1 MPLLPPTTQPPLLIT
16 RRNSPLS
23 HSLTSTEELTNTA
36 DTSPRQ
42 RVRMNTE
49 LSRESTE
56 LSFLTAECRL
66 CPTTLTTRMASLLM
80 SDTRERPT
88 PSPHTRPPSTPL
100 LTTLS
105 TPPPLSPITP
115 STLLPWWPTPS
126 LTMVFTML
134 SMAQLLLPS
143 TTPSTLSTMR
153 LLLVEMVPFFKCIY
167 YIY

>member
-16 RRNSPLS
+16 RRNCPLS

-42 RVRMNTE
+42 RVRMSTE

-56 LSFLTAECRL
+56 SSFLTAECRL

-88 PSPHTRPPSTPL
+88 LSPHTRPPL
-100 LTTLS
+100 
-105 TPPPLSPITP
+105 I
-115 STLLPWWPTPS
+115 PWLTPS

-153 LLLVEMVPFFKCIY
+153 LLLVEMVPFLKCIY

>member
-1 MPLLPPTTQPPLLIT
+1 MPLLPPTTQPPLPIT

-42 RVRMNTE
+42 RVRMSTE

-56 LSFLTAECRL
+56 SSFLTAECRL
-66 CPTTLTTRMASLLM
+66 CPTTLTT
-80 SDTRERPT
+80 
-88 PSPHTRPPSTPL
+88 
-100 LTTLS
+100 
-105 TPPPLSPITP
+105 PPPWSPITP
-115 STLLPWWPTPS
+115 STLLPWWPIPS

-153 LLLVEMVPFFKCIY
+153 LLLVEMVPFLKCIY